1 MSRSLPLR
9 TVDGDL
15 SIGFNAEMAMGTRNT
30 VGTRG
35 GQPTKRITRGTG
47 NVFADLGF
55 TDAAERQAKLRLAYC
70 IIASLDGRKLSDVA
84 AAKVLGLSRASVRAL
99 RNYRLRA
106 FSIERLMTLVT
117 AVGHDIEIVVQLTR
131 RTRKSGRIHVAGAEV
146 RSTVYERARRR
157 AVARLREGLDL
168 EWTPPVLRDEL
179 TR

>member
-1 MSRSLPLR
+1 MRKR
-9 TVDGDL
+9 G
-15 SIGFNAEMAMGTRNT
+15 AERKEP
-30 VGTRG
+30 V
-35 GQPTKRITRGTG
+35 TRGTG
-47 NVFADLGF
+47 NVFADLGYSNPG
-55 TDAAERQAKLRLAYC
+55 ERQAKLRLAYC
-70 IIASLDGRKLSDVA
+70 VIASLDRRKLSDVA
-84 AAKVLGLSRASVRAL
+84 AAKVLGLSRASIRAL

-106 FSIERLMTLVT
+106 FSIEQLMTLVT

-168 EWTPPVLRDEL
+168 EWTPPVSRDEL